1 MCATSPQAIERPRW
15 GWLYGTVLPPLAGL
29 AVVEA
34 AGPPNLIR
42 TVLRS
47 VLALTVLVGM
57 ALWVRANR
65 AAFDLQEWCD
75 CAASTITV
83 RVVESRRAAIEP
95 ASEAPEL
102 LPATAAREFDLAT
115 R

>member
-1 MCATSPQAIERPRW
+1 MCATSPRAIGRPRW

-34 AGPPNLIR
+34 AGPPNLVR
-42 TVLRS
+42 TLLRS
-47 VLALTVLVGM
+47 VLALAALVGM

-75 CAASTITV
+75 CASSTITV
-83 RVVESRRAAIEP
+83 RVIESRRAAIEP
-95 ASEAPEL
+95 PSEAHEL
-102 LPATAAREFDLAT
+102 LPATTEREFDLVA